1 MAGNDDAGKSGRWKP
16 VQAPAFKPLSGV
28 LTYLTAAKS
37 PNRFLSRMNTGS
49 NLSVKKITLAVI
61 RREIRRNNSGQ
72 KDR

>member
-1 MAGNDDAGKSGRWKP
+1 MAGNDVGKSGRWKP

-61 RREIRRNNSGQ
+61 RRDQ
-72 KDR
+72 KKQ